1 MYNSTMENLID
12 EKIKIISKEIVET
25 LIKENL
31 TITSAESCTGGL
43 FSSTLVANSG
53 VSAVFRGSIVAYAN
67 EIKRDILGVDEDVLE
82 KFGAVSLECV
92 SQMLDGVSKIFSS
105 DFAIAISGVAGPDG
119 GNLEKPVGTI
129 FIGIKSR
136 QKPNIIKKLTLKG
149 DRVNIQKSAVLWA
162 LRGLMESDK
171 KLFSKFMSNS
181 LDK

>member
-1 MYNSTMENLID
+1 MENSID
-12 EKIKIISKEIVET
+12 NKIDTLMHNVAGS

-43 FSSTLVANSG
+43 FASTLVKNSG
-53 VSAVFRGSIVAYAN
+53 VSSVFKGSIVAYAD
-67 EIKRDILGVDEDVLE
+67 EIKRDILGVKEETLE

-92 SQMLDGVSKIFSS
+92 SQMLDGVVKIFHA

-119 GNLEKPVGTI
+119 GSLEKPVGTV

-136 QKPNIIKKLTLKG
+136 QKASIIKKLTLKG
-149 DRVNIQKSAVLWA
+149 DRVYIQKSAVLWA
-162 LRGLMESDK
+162 LIELIESDK